1 MNRGSEWNWDIVES
15 VVEWVWMEGINV
27 RICMYNNDYGCMG
40 MRNKST
46 DSDC

>member
-27 RICMYNNDYGCMG
+27 RESFACIIMT
-40 MRNKST
+40 T
-46 DSDC
+46 DAWE